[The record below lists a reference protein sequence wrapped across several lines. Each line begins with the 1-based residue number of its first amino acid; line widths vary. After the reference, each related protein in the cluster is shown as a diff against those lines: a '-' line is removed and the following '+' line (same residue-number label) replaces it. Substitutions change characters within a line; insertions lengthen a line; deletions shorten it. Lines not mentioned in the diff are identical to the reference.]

1 MARKIRHILMAV
13 LGGVFLFSVCFILV
27 VQYEYRNNEK
37 LYQGAAAQFTAAAP
51 AGERS
56 GGTGSGT
63 EEAGSA
69 DTGSREPQER
79 RRQPGHAGAGAFRGP

>member
-51 AGERS
+51 PYNTPDGICCCQ
-56 GGTGSGT
+56 
-63 EEAGSA
+63 A
-69 DTGSREPQER
+69 D
-79 RRQPGHAGAGAFRGP
+79 